1 VDVKPEPAIAT
12 VAPTPPV
19 LGTSTISEYT
29 EKLTVPK
36 SPVEP
41 VTLIVHS
48 PPCAPAATVN
58 EAEREPVEV
67 IVHVYV
73 LGKRFEPLVADIVHG
88 IPASDGLNPDP
99 EIVTEVPGRD
109 AGAGTGA

>member
-1 VDVKPEPAIAT
+1 
-12 VAPTPPV
+12 V

-29 EKLTVPK
+29 EKPTVPK
-36 SPVEP
+36 SLVEP
-41 VTLIVHS
+41 VTVIVHS

-73 LGKRFEPLVADIVHG
+73 LGKRFEPLEADIVHV
-88 IPASDGLNPDP
+88 PASDGLNPDP
-99 EIVTEVPGRD
+99 EIVTEVPGSD